1 VAEQILDETVA
12 ARLEEYLISHCDPNS
27 PELEGELV
35 SVETR
40 DRLQLYG
47 MLCRKG
53 TTVLAH
59 THGTASGHG
68 IEAFEQA
75 LNKFAQSHD
84 WGYLTFDNRGAHVL
98 EDWQV
103 SGAAVEKFTD
113 SHLDL
118 EAWIKYLKTMGA
130 KNLILSGHSL
140 GAEKIV
146 DFVRRYADPM
156 VKGLILL
163 SPADTPGAQEVWEKK
178 SRKSYLKKAEQ
189 MVSRGEGGNLL
200 PDEKAHG
207 GFLPMSAGT
216 YLDFFAKDSCLRQV
230 LPFKA
235 DELKV
240 IPIPTIGI
248 VPSKDE
254 WCSTTPGDYFNKLQ
268 NIDVMTRFV
277 KSDHN
282 LATVKHIPRQQVK
295 N

>member
-1 VAEQILDETVA
+1 MAEQILDETVA

-53 TTVLAH
+53 TTMLAH
-59 THGTASGHG
+59 THGTASCHG

-75 LNKFAQSHD
+75 LKKFAESYD

-113 SHLDL
+113 SHLDI
-118 EAWIKYLKTMGA
+118 EAWIKYLKTIGT

-146 DFVRRYADPM
+146 NFVRCHFDPIIR
-156 VKGLILL
+156 GRILL
-163 SPADTPGAQEVWEKK
+163 SPADTPGAQDVWEGQ
-178 SRKSYLKKAEQ
+178 SRKSYQNTARR
-189 MVSRGEGGNLL
+189 MVSKGEGDNLL

-207 GFLPMSAGT
+207 GFLPMSAGA

-235 DELKV
+235 DELKG
-240 IPIPTIGI
+240 IPIPTLAI
-248 VPSKDE
+248 VPNKDE
-254 WCSTTPGDYFNKLQ
+254 WCSTTPKDYFHKLQ
-268 NIDVMTRFV
+268 KIGVLTRLV

-282 LATVKHIPRQQVK
+282 LATVKALPKHRG
-295 N
+295 

>member
-1 VAEQILDETVA
+1 
-12 ARLEEYLISHCDPNS
+12 
-27 PELEGELV
+27 
-35 SVETR
+35 
-40 DRLQLYG
+40 

-53 TTVLAH
+53 TTMLAH
-59 THGTASGHG
+59 THGTASCHG

-75 LNKFAQSHD
+75 LKKFAESYD

-118 EAWIKYLKTMGA
+118 EAWIKLLKNMGT
-130 KNLILSGHSL
+130 KNLILCGHSL

-146 DFVRRYADPM
+146 DFMRRHFDPM

-163 SPADTPGAQEVWEKK
+163 SPADTPGAQEVWEGK
-178 SRKSYLKKAEQ
+178 SRKSYLKKAEH
-189 MVSRGEGGNLL
+189 MVSRGEGENLL
-200 PDEKAHG
+200 PDEKAHA

-235 DELKV
+235 NELKV
-240 IPIPTIGI
+240 IPIPTIAV

-254 WCSTTPGDYFNKLQ
+254 WCSTTPEDYFNKLQ
-268 NIDVMTRFV
+268 NINVMARFV
-277 KSDHN
+277 QSDHN
-282 LATVKHIPRQQVK
+282 LATVKHVPRHRS
-295 N
+295 